1 MFRRLKSVADSY
13 ITNKIINNSYR
24 AEDSATGGAATLD
37 LFKLYSES
45 TISGST
51 NPIELSRLLIKMDL
65 DPLRA
70 LTGSVLDISHSSF
83 NVKLVLKDVQGG
95 QTYPPTPFK
104 VILYPL
110 SKSFDEGL
118 ECRDV
123 VSYADIGVPNFLTAS
138 VANGSADLWVAS
150 GCNAGGK
157 SGNPNIDYIYSHPV
171 VGALHAEQ
179 TFTDASSDLELDI
192 TTIVSATIAG
202 IISDH
207 GFRISYS
214 GSFETNQSTYF
225 IKRFGSRHVNNGRI
239 SPKLLVKYNDA
250 INDNTSDSFFD
261 LSGTIFLA
269 NQPRGQ
275 LAHIISGNTSI
286 TGNNSLLLRLESG
299 SQCIFK
305 ITGSQHKIGVNFV
318 TGVYSA
324 SFAIPSNKKRALRV
338 ELQSAGSATFDAYWS
353 STDQSVPYL
362 TSSLVIREINRSSFN
377 NTPARVVLSMP
388 NLRDEYS
395 ITEIPRLRVY
405 AQKVN
410 DNLKATKLP
419 LEGKSEIYNKM
430 YYRVRDAYTNDTIIP
445 FDADGTGEKNAT
457 LLSTDTG
464 GMYFDA
470 YFISDLIIGRVYA
483 IDLMVKTLGVTQV
496 YDNLGV
502 RFKIIS

>member
-353 STDQSVPYL
+353 STDQS
-362 TSSLVIREINRSSFN
+362 
-377 NTPARVVLSMP
+377 MP

-502 RFKIIS
+502 